1 MMANLIAVHSWLGR
15 RGEPLSPESMQFTTS
30 PAMSCRGCL
39 FDGQASAV
47 CDRACRAAQR
57 AELEHCEQGYIY
69 VAKAIDPRQAN
80 LLDKEH

>member
-1 MMANLIAVHSWLGR
+1 MNGLVSVQDWLGR

-39 FDGQASAV
+39 FDGQHSSV
-47 CDRACRAAQR
+47 CDRACKAAAR
-57 AELEHCEQGYIY
+57 AELEHCEQGFIY
-69 VAKAIDPRQAN
+69 VAKDLDPRQVN